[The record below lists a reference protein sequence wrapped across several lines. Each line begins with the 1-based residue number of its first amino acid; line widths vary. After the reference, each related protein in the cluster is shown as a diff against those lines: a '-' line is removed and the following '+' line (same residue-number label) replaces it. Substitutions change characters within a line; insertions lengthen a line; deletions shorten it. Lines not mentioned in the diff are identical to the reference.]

1 MPVCTDQYKLLLRIT
16 GLVKKFCEERVNNNV
31 RSSRGTSSQAGLAA
45 KWVITRCTTRSV
57 PVPGATIRPC
67 QVTSNRCPARGPAP
81 EGNPGHAGLELWVAV
96 CGHQVVSGPAVSPAG
111 AKDEEG

>member
-1 MPVCTDQYKLLLRIT
+1 MGDNPLYHPVSAGAWRPSIWSASAPEAART
-16 GLVKKFCEERVNNNV
+16 G
-31 RSSRGTSSQAGLAA
+31 
-45 KWVITRCTTRSV
+45 
-57 PVPGATIRPC
+57 
-67 QVTSNRCPARGPAP
+67 PACGPAP